1 MKMRLNRSA
10 MAGVAAGFALL
21 LLTPSLARAEP
32 MSVKGAVSD
41 VFGHRVVVTGDT
53 GKMLVH
59 LGKRGSETVKL
70 KAGDQV
76 TIDGDLRPN
85 GEVRA
90 ARVTVGTA
98 AAIDLPG
105 QRSWWDRLTKSA
117 GGRKPAV
124 LPADAKAAA
133 VKAGYEVLGEPIA
146 EKRHLA
152 LLGKKDGKFF
162 ELHARRDGSIA
173 SMRTVEASDKKW
185 GTLVK

>member
-1 MKMRLNRSA
+1 MKAFRSA
-10 MAGVAAGFALL
+10 ACGCAAGLAVV
-21 LLTPSLARAEP
+21 LLTASVAFAEP
-32 MSVKGAVSD
+32 LSVKGAVSD
-41 VFGHRVVVTGDT
+41 VFGHRVVVTGET
-53 GKMLVH
+53 GKTLVH

-105 QRSWWDRLTKSA
+105 KRSWWDRLTKSA
-117 GGRKPAV
+117 GDRKPAV

-146 EKRHLA
+146 ERRHLA

-162 ELHARRDGSIA
+162 ELHARRDGSLA